1 MNMEIYE
8 VRSHHREGWFSSQI
22 RGVEG
27 EGSIKLL
34 PYATLPTFPPHP
46 PTQSFLGFQISHGAV
61 MKLE

>member
-8 VRSHHREGWFSSQI
+8 VWSHHREDWFSSQI

-34 PYATLPTFPPHP
+34 PYATLPAFPSPIPPHNLFWA
-46 PTQSFLGFQISHGAV
+46 SKYL
-61 MKLE
+61 MEL